1 MRRIA
6 LCVGLVALSACVL
19 RPRYS
24 QFITAQTAGPEAV
37 MLLTDKDTGA
47 PLGNTRVEMSELKN
61 RLVVTTKADGT
72 FALPV
77 DKKYLAEDPFLV
89 VALPQGVLGYELKL
103 APVAPPVQPEAA
115 PAEGAAPVAPVS
127 P

>member
-6 LCVGLVALSACVL
+6 LCVGLVALSACAL

-24 QFITAQTAGPEAV
+24 QFITAQTSGAEV
-37 MLLTDKDTGA
+37 LLLLSDKDTGA
-47 PLGNTRVEMSELKN
+47 PLGNTRIELGEAKN

-77 DKKYLAEDPFLV
+77 DKKYLGEDPMLV
-89 VALPQGVLGYELKL
+89 VAVPAGVLAYEVKPAPAPVVPAESVAP
-103 APVAPPVQPEAA
+103 APVAP
-115 PAEGAAPVAPVS
+115 
-127 P
+127 

>member
-6 LCVGLVALSACVL
+6 LCVGLVALSACAL

-47 PLGNTRVEMSELKN
+47 PLGNTRIEMSELKN

-89 VALPQGVLGYELKL
+89 VAVPQGVLAYELKL
-103 APVAPPVQPEAA
+103 APVAQPEAA